1 MSLTIAIQACCQVF
15 QISYEELLTVDRD
28 RQGYILTWFSTERKF
43 AAYYLNRHTN
53 LRHVGL
59 LMNVS
64 YVAIT
69 AYVKC
74 ISELIEENPENMKV
88 IYMLEEKYN
97 QIKAKQIAS

>member
-1 MSLTIAIQACCQVF
+1 
-15 QISYEELLTVDRD
+15 
-28 RQGYILTWFSTERKF
+28 
-43 AAYYLNRHTN
+43 
-53 LRHVGL
+53 
-59 LMNVS
+59 MNVS